1 MKAKVKSVKSASN
14 VISLRQGASFVQSI
28 IYLIKDRNR
37 LRNSIALSFGI
48 LFGGFYPVVSF
59 ILFHFGI
66 QQAFK
71 EGRFLKAFVY
81 VVIGMSGLVVSL
93 NNVQD
98 QIRQMLRT
106 QSNLPWFY
114 AVLLEGAAMFVH
126 GSPLEDVSSYV
137 ALTAIIICNTVKMTY
152 KSLLP
157 RPYSN

>member
-1 MKAKVKSVKSASN
+1 MRSKPKSVKSVQN
-14 VISLRQGASFVQSI
+14 TISLRQDASFVQSV
-28 IYLIKDRNR
+28 IYLIQDKNR

-66 QQAFK
+66 QSAIKGGHYWQAFI
-71 EGRFLKAFVY
+71 Y
-81 VVIGMSGLVVSL
+81 VVIGISGLVVSL

-98 QIRQMLRT
+98 MVRQMLRT
-106 QSNLPWFY
+106 TSHLPWFY
-114 AVLLEGAAMFVH
+114 AILLEGAAMFVH
-126 GSPLEDVSSYV
+126 GSPVEDVASYV

-157 RPYSN
+157 RSYTS